1 MTVKVIKETTYFL
14 SNDNLE
20 DFARH
25 EGVEVEELV
34 GMIDRGE
41 VDVYDIYVY
50 CGHHDCAIIDYKVEY

>member
-1 MTVKVIKETTYFL
+1 MTVKVTKETTYFL
-14 SNDNLE
+14 SNENLE

-50 CGHHDCAIIDYKVEY
+50 CGHHDCNIIDYKVEY